1 MEDTALYT
9 LLLGIQPPW
18 RVTRVEV
25 GLAAP
30 GYLPVPDV
38 CACPA
43 AADELSGG
51 WREADPPPVGRGAV
65 AVHAGLR
72 APADRHAHGVRC
84 DGGESPHGDELGR
97 GVGGP
102 GAGRRPRARTEG
114 QAGARPTR
122 DRREGGRQGASLR
135 DARV

>member
-25 GLAAP
+25 ALAAERIDVWVEEAP
-30 GYLPVPDV
+30 GTLFPCAV
-38 CACPA
+38 CAPPA
-43 AADELSGG
+43 PVDHAAGG
-51 WREADPPPVGRGAV
+51 GAV

-84 DGGESPHGDELGR
+84 DGGESPHGDELER

-102 GAGRRPRARTEG
+102 GAGRR
-114 QAGARPTR
+114 
-122 DRREGGRQGASLR
+122 
-135 DARV
+135 